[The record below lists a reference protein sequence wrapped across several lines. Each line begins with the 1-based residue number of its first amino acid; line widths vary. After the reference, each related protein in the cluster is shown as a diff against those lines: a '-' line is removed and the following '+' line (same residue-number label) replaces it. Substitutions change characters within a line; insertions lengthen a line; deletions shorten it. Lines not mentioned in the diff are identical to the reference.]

1 MEWTC
6 APQTTGAPQA
16 PEGAKVVTALGWAL
30 EEASDAV
37 DVTDVTD
44 VTSTATGGSCTSLH
58 SGAAMGGLGGSWG
71 EESST

>member
-1 MEWTC
+1 MNGMDLCPE
-6 APQTTGAPQA
+6 TTGAPQA
-16 PEGAKVVTALGWAL
+16 PEGARVCVTALGWAL

-37 DVTDVTD
+37 DVTDVT
-44 VTSTATGGSCTSLH
+44 STATGGSCTSLR